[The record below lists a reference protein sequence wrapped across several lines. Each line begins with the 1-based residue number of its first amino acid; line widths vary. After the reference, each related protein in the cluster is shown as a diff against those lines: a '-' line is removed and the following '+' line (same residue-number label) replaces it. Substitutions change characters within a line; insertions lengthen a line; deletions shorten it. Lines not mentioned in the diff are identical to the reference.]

1 VFIPVYSLQNQNEA
15 DLAFDAVGNKK
26 DAPSMETSVKLNKRL
41 EIMRAAG
48 AIADF
53 RITQTPGRAVI
64 EIEPSDSLE
73 GEELHDFV
81 AELMGSDRKHVQIV
95 VVAAMK

>member
-1 VFIPVYSLQNQNEA
+1 MKSTSHCY
-15 DLAFDAVGNKK
+15 AVGNKK
-26 DAPSMETSVKLNKRL
+26 DGPSMETSIKLNRRL

-53 RITQTPGRAVI
+53 RITETPGRALI
-64 EIEPSDSLE
+64 EIQPGDSLE

-81 AELMGSDRKHVQIV
+81 AEMMGSDRKHVQIV